1 MAGLRPVRAC
11 GLANGL
17 ARNSIRPIR
26 CATAVKASPMA
37 QAQIRCKSGPY
48 GYTQAKSLVFSEYGE
63 PKDVLQLHT
72 HSISPS
78 LPSSSVLLR
87 ALAAP
92 INPADVNT
100 IQGTYGA
107 KPSFT
112 SLLGTASPAA
122 VPGNEGAF
130 EVVSSSTPE
139 FQKGDWVIP
148 KKTMFGTWRTHALVP
163 GDAVIK
169 VDKEGVTPLQAATV
183 AVNPCSAYRM
193 LRDFVKEPTPMREGD
208 WFVQNG
214 ANSGVG
220 RAAIQLGA
228 LWGYR
233 SINVIR
239 ARDTDEATQALK
251 DELTSLG
258 ATHVVTEDEFLAREF
273 RDRLAEWTRGDR
285 EGVRLGM
292 NCVGGKS
299 AQTMAKCLGQGGT
312 LVTYGGMARQP
323 VALPTGLLIFKDI
336 RFVGFW
342 LSRWADRD
350 PASKEQ
356 TVAEILGLTREGK
369 FRDVPTV
376 EVPWT
381 WDTEVQELK
390 DAVQGTLEGF
400 RSGKGVFVFRDT

>member
-1 MAGLRPVRAC
+1 M
-11 GLANGL
+11 
-17 ARNSIRPIR
+17 
-26 CATAVKASPMA
+26 
-37 QAQIRCKSGPY
+37 
-48 GYTQAKSLVFSEYGE
+48 
-63 PKDVLQLHT
+63 
-72 HSISPS
+72 
-78 LPSSSVLLR
+78 LLR
-87 ALAAP
+87 TLAAP

-112 SLLGTASPAA
+112 SLLGTPSPAA

-130 EVVSSSTPE
+130 EVVSSSVPNL
-139 FQKGDWVIP
+139 QRGDWVIP

-169 VDKEGVTPLQAATV
+169 VAKEGVTALQAATV

-193 LRDFVKEPTPMREGD
+193 LRDFVREPAPMREGD

-220 RAAIQLGA
+220 RAAIQLGK

-233 SINVIR
+233 SINVVR
-239 ARDTDEATQALK
+239 ARDTPEVTQALR
-251 DELTSLG
+251 DELTALG

-285 EGVRLGM
+285 EGVRLGL

-299 AQTMAKCLGQGGT
+299 AQTMAKSLGQGGT

-356 TVAEILGLTREGK
+356 TVAEILGLLREGK

-381 WDTEVQELK
+381 WETEVQELK